1 MRLSQE
7 AAELRGG
14 HHGADVVLQVVEIH
28 WGVVRVKSW
37 VVVIENRLRHSE
49 RKARGKKKE
58 KGREM
63 VVGRE
68 GVKKQT
74 EAKKNEHV
82 LAHVCLLAY
91 FAGARAD

>member
-1 MRLSQE
+1 
-7 AAELRGG
+7 
-14 HHGADVVLQVVEIH
+14 
-28 WGVVRVKSW
+28 
-37 VVVIENRLRHSE
+37 VIENRLRHSE

-82 LAHVCLLAY
+82 LARVCLLAY